1 MGFQLQQKDKDV
13 VVETSCAFA
22 SCSK

>member
-1 MGFQLQQKDKDV
+1 MGQLQPKDKDV
-13 VVETSCAFA
+13 VVETSCSFA